1 MFIICYHF
9 IRKSTRSC
17 YSDLWC
23 GIILDGDISCI
34 TVASH
39 ICIASVSG
47 PAAPTLLSFRRSS
60 TTKGRQRPGL
70 SGLGLGSAW
79 ARPGQIGQARAT
91 DSWTS
96 TKLGEA
102 RWRDSGGVL
111 GAYRWCQSV
120 GLVVYV
126 VLLLHFH
133 HDDPHWLSFFS
144 WVVPTNQVEVKNH
157 KDNALHRLP
166 LLIIS
171 ADFNIQWFRP
181 SRILDASGWRL

>member
-79 ARPGQIGQARAT
+79 ADWAGQSYWQLNFHKAWRSKMKRFRWGAWCLQMMPVC
-91 DSWTS
+91 W
-96 TKLGEA
+96 LG
-102 RWRDSGGVL
+102 
-111 GAYRWCQSV
+111 
-120 GLVVYV
+120 GLCG
-126 VLLLHFH
+126 LASSLPPWWSPLTF
-133 HDDPHWLSFFS
+133 FFS

>member
-1 MFIICYHF
+1 MQGGL
-9 IRKSTRSC
+9 RPAQRQTGGLEATKSTVV

-70 SGLGLGSAW
+70 SGLSGLGLGSAW

-91 DSWTS
+91 DS
-96 TKLGEA
+96 
-102 RWRDSGGVL
+102 
-111 GAYRWCQSV
+111 
-120 GLVVYV
+120 
-126 VLLLHFH
+126 
-133 HDDPHWLSFFS
+133 
-144 WVVPTNQVEVKNH
+144 
-157 KDNALHRLP
+157 
-166 LLIIS
+166 
-171 ADFNIQWFRP
+171 
-181 SRILDASGWRL
+181 

>member
-1 MFIICYHF
+1 MLQTAGDRGSHSGRASAVVQAELLGVHRAWMRRQGHVERGHRIYTSGLQPWWGCLKNGSKKALHTPTSTCSSFVIILSGNQQDHA
-9 IRKSTRSC
+9 IV
-17 YSDLWC
+17 YSDIWC

-91 DSWTS
+91 DS
-96 TKLGEA
+96 
-102 RWRDSGGVL
+102 
-111 GAYRWCQSV
+111 
-120 GLVVYV
+120 
-126 VLLLHFH
+126 
-133 HDDPHWLSFFS
+133 
-144 WVVPTNQVEVKNH
+144 
-157 KDNALHRLP
+157 
-166 LLIIS
+166 
-171 ADFNIQWFRP
+171 
-181 SRILDASGWRL
+181 

>member
-79 ARPGQIGQARAT
+79 ARPGLGLGRLGRPELLTVELPQSLEKQDEEIQVGCLVLT
-91 DSWTS
+91 DDASLLAWWFMWSCFFTS
-96 TKLGEA
+96 TMMIPIDFLFFHGLCRPTRSKLKITKTMHCT
-102 RWRDSGGVL
+102 D
-111 GAYRWCQSV
+111 C
-120 GLVVYV
+120 
-126 VLLLHFH
+126 HF
-133 HDDPHWLSFFS
+133 
-144 WVVPTNQVEVKNH
+144 
-157 KDNALHRLP
+157 
-166 LLIIS
+166 
-171 ADFNIQWFRP
+171 
-181 SRILDASGWRL
+181 